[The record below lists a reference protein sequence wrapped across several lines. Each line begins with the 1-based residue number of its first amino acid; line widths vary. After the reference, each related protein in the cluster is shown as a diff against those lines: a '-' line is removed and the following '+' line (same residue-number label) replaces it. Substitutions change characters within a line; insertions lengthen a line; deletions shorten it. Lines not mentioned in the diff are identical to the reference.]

1 MMVKRLNIFSKI
13 TTKSSMFHIGEL
25 CVPPA
30 HAIPR
35 ASPQSQQLENVG
47 ATRQWDHGPSDRLL
61 KGCQW
66 EKKHIRTWEW
76 HGISWEYHG
85 NIMGISWDIV
95 GLTIY
100 SMHG

>member
-1 MMVKRLNIFSKI
+1 
-13 TTKSSMFHIGEL
+13 MFHIGEL

-35 ASPQSQQLENVG
+35 ASPHSQQLENVG

-66 EKKHIRTWEW
+66 EKKHIRTWEC

-85 NIMGISWDIV
+85 NIMGYRGTNNIQYAWLMMVNDDDWC
-95 GLTIY
+95 
-100 SMHG
+100 